1 MTKPLLA
8 SLLFLSLSV
17 SAGDEARLLTDEEA
31 RAVLEELWRGEL
43 DGKALICENKGK
55 AIRFG
60 VEFKLSQVIHYAT
73 RIKGTRAVIEE
84 LDSNEGETYKT
95 TPKTAHWWNTY
106 TLNRAT
112 LALKYREIIRGNVYE
127 ADYDCELADSPEAM
141 LKTMEAARLEMQR
154 EIDEEMSNNK
164 I

>member
-1 MTKPLLA
+1 MTKALLA
-8 SLLFLSLSV
+8 ILLLLPLSV
-17 SAGDEARLLTDEEA
+17 SAGDEARLLTDDEA

-43 DGKALICENKGK
+43 DGKALICENEEK

-73 RIKGTRAVIEE
+73 RIKGTRAVIEK

-112 LALKYREIIRGNVYE
+112 LALKYREITRGNVYE
-127 ADYDCELADSPEAM
+127 ADYDCEQAESPEAM

>member
-112 LALKYREIIRGNVYE
+112 LALKYREITRGNVYE